1 MDTERL
7 HRDAL
12 IIDAAAPLL
21 RNRRYTDHYIA
32 GGVDVLVPTVCTNE
46 NASQALATIA
56 GWHAYIPGDDR
67 LKLVSSVAEII
78 EAKKTG
84 KAAVIL
90 HAQGADLLEN
100 KVDFVDVFKALGVGI
115 MQFTYNEKNRLGD
128 GAGERTDAGL
138 SVFGIK
144 VVERCNAVGIVI
156 DGSHTGSRTTLDAM
170 ENSSKPVVF
179 SHANPKGVHD
189 TARNITDEQ
198 IKACA
203 ATGGVIGA
211 VGYPAFVSDAARPSL
226 DQFID
231 HIAYVADLVGIEHVS
246 LGIDYFEGQAGV
258 ADDERAIKEYEGR
271 IAEGRWRRSDY
282 PPPPYYYPEG
292 IETPDKLGNL
302 TTGLIKRGF
311 SEEDIRALLGGN
323 WMRVLKACWGA

>member
-7 HRDAL
+7 HSDAL

-21 RNRRYTDHYIA
+21 RNRRYIDHYIA
-32 GGVDVLVPTVCTNE
+32 GGVDVLVPTVCTND

-56 GWHAYIPGDDR
+56 GWHAHIPGDDR

-128 GAGERTDAGL
+128 GAGERTNAGL

-170 ENSSKPVVF
+170 ENSSKPIVF

-311 SEEDIRALLGGN
+311 SEDDIRALLGGN

>member
-1 MDTERL
+1 MDAEAL
-7 HRDAL
+7 HKNAL
-12 IIDAAAPLL
+12 VMDAAAPLL
-21 RNRRYTDHYIA
+21 RDRRYIDHYIA
-32 GGVDVLVPTVCTNE
+32 GGVDVLVPTVCTNDT
-46 NASQALATIA
+46 ASQALATIA
-56 GWHAYIPGDDR
+56 GWHAHLSRDDR
-67 LKLVSSVAEII
+67 LVLVSSVAEIQA
-78 EAKKTG
+78 AKDAGKT
-84 KAAVIL
+84 AVIL

-100 KVDFVDVFKALGVGI
+100 KVDFVDAFKALGVGI

-138 SVFGIK
+138 SIFGVK
-144 VVERCNAVGIVI
+144 VVGRCNDVGIVI

-170 ENSSKPVVF
+170 EHSSKPVVF

-198 IKACA
+198 IKSCA

-211 VGYPAFVSDAARPSL
+211 VGYPAFVSADPRPTI

-246 LGIDYFEGQAGV
+246 LGIDYFLGQAGI

-271 IAEGRWRRSDY
+271 IAEGRWRREDY

-292 IETPDKLGNL
+292 IETPDKLANL
-302 TTGLIKRGF
+302 TAALVRRGF
-311 SEEDIRALLGGN
+311 TETDIRAVLGGN
-323 WMRVLKACWGA
+323 WMRVLDVCWGK